1 MQAIILAAGM
11 GKRLKELTQDR
22 TKCMVQVNGVALIDR
37 MLHQIESRHLSRI
50 VIVVGYQ
57 GEKLMEY
64 IDTLGIR
71 TPIVYVQN
79 PIYDKTNNIYSL
91 ALAKDYLCQDDTLLF
106 ESDLIFEDAV
116 IDQLLDD
123 PRETLALVDK
133 YESWMDGTCV
143 KLGPDDSIASFVPGK
158 NFRFAEAHEYYK
170 TVNIYKFG
178 RHFSRTH
185 YVPFLEAYSKA
196 LGNNEYYE
204 QVLRV
209 ITMLDDPEIRAKRL
223 NGQLWYEIDDIQ
235 DLDIA
240 SSMFAQDPDFRVSLM
255 QGRYGGYWRYPQ
267 LLDFCYLVNP
277 YFPPQ
282 RLIDEIQANFTPLLT
297 QYPSGMRVNA
307 LLAAKNFAVHQ
318 QNILVGNGAAELIK
332 ALMARLEGATG
343 FIRPTFEEYPNRYQ
357 DRPNVCFTPAGPDF
371 RYTADDLMAF
381 FGPQDI
387 DNLVLI
393 NPDNPT
399 GNYIPAPDVL
409 RLADWAQEKG
419 IRLILDESFADF
431 ADEADNTFIRQ
442 DLLDRYRRLYVVKS
456 ISKSYGVPGLRL
468 GVLASGDQD
477 LIAVLKKDVAIWNIN
492 SFAEFYMQIEEKYKK
507 DYARSLEPHP
517 GRAGPLPPG
526 AGEAPQ
532 PAGDPVPGQLSHG
545 GAAGRPVRPGHH
557 PGAAGEPLHPGEGP
571 VPQAGRAAV
580 SPPGRPGHPGQ
591 RPAAG
596 GPAAP
601 VRRIK
606 ANIAPSGPAGG
617 GNFMPRFFI
626 PQKFLSTSYANLL
639 GNSTLSGGH
648 PAPRSAILLLNTTQ
662 CLLFI
667 TYLATG

>member
-50 VIVVGYQ
+50 VIVVGYE
-57 GEKLMEY
+57 GEKLMKY

-143 KLGPDDSIASFVPGK
+143 KLGPDDSIASFVPSK
-158 NFRFAEAHEYYK
+158 NFRFEEAHEYYK

-209 ITMLDDPEIRAKRL
+209 IAMLDDPEIRAKRL
-223 NGQLWYEIDDIQ
+223 SGQLWYEIDDIQ

-240 SSMFAQDPDFRVSLM
+240 SSMFAQDPDLRVSLM

-282 RLIDEIQANFTPLLT
+282 RLIDEIQANFTSLLT

-307 LLAAKNFAVHQ
+307 LLAARNFAVHQ

-332 ALMARLEGATG
+332 ALMARLEGVTG

-409 RLADWAQEKG
+409 RLADWAQGKG

-477 LIAVLKKDVAIWNIN
+477 LIAALKKDVAIWNIN

-507 DYARSLEPHP
+507 DYARSLELI
-517 GRAGPLPPG
+517 RAERARFRRELEKLPNLRVIP
-526 AGEAPQ
+526 
-532 PAGDPVPGQLSHG
+532 S
-545 GAAGRPVRPGHH
+545 
-557 PGAAGEPLHPGEGP
+557 
-571 VPQAGRAAV
+571 QANYLMV
-580 SPPGRPGHPGQ
+580 E
-591 RPAAG
+591 
-596 GPAAP
+596 
-601 VRRIK
+601 
-606 ANIAPSGPAGG
+606 
-617 GNFMPRFFI
+617 
-626 PQKFLSTSYANLL
+626 LL
-639 GNSTLSGGH
+639 GGLSARAITRDLLVNRCILVKDLSPKLGGQQYLRL
-648 PAPRSAILLLNTTQ
+648 AVRDTRDNDRLLEALRPL
-662 CLLFI
+662 CG
-667 TYLATG
+667 A

>member
-50 VIVVGYQ
+50 VIVVGYE
-57 GEKLMEY
+57 GEKLMKY

-143 KLGPDDSIASFVPGK
+143 KLGPDDSIASFVPSK
-158 NFRFAEAHEYYK
+158 NFRFEEAHEYYK

-209 ITMLDDPEIRAKRL
+209 IAMLDDPEIRAKRL
-223 NGQLWYEIDDIQ
+223 SGQLWYEIDDIQ

-240 SSMFAQDPDFRVSLM
+240 SSMFAQDPDLRVSLM

-307 LLAAKNFAVHQ
+307 LLAARNFAVHQ

-419 IRLILDESFADF
+419 IRLILDESFVDF

-477 LIAVLKKDVAIWNIN
+477 LIAALKKDVAIWNIN

-507 DYARSLEPHP
+507 DYARSLELI
-517 GRAGPLPPG
+517 RAERARFRRELEKLPNLRVIP
-526 AGEAPQ
+526 
-532 PAGDPVPGQLSHG
+532 S
-545 GAAGRPVRPGHH
+545 
-557 PGAAGEPLHPGEGP
+557 
-571 VPQAGRAAV
+571 QANYLMV
-580 SPPGRPGHPGQ
+580 E
-591 RPAAG
+591 
-596 GPAAP
+596 
-601 VRRIK
+601 
-606 ANIAPSGPAGG
+606 
-617 GNFMPRFFI
+617 
-626 PQKFLSTSYANLL
+626 LL
-639 GNSTLSGGH
+639 GGLSARAITRELLVNRCILVKDLSPKLGGQQYLRL
-648 PAPRSAILLLNTTQ
+648 AVRDTRDNDRLLEALRPL
-662 CLLFI
+662 CG
-667 TYLATG
+667 A